1 MQGFQKVVGHQEIIT
16 HLQNA
21 ISMNKVSHAYLF
33 GGESGSGKKMM
44 ASLFAM
50 TLQCE
55 KHGVEPCM
63 ECPSCKK
70 AQSQNHP
77 DIIYVKNFVSK
88 KSEKSYSEETDDC
101 GKLFSETG
109 KTEVLNDEKPIS
121 REGDFLV
128 LEVGNSAPI
137 DPNNYLKNIIDLKTP
152 IVIYGEKQTDIIP
165 VMHAALK
172 IGVPYVPVD
181 VSYPIERLMDICNQ
195 VEPGVVFNFSNKEI
209 NNNLLVYKQNDLT
222 QIFNNYIDKQSN
234 KNFWCHD
241 NDICYILFTSGSTG
255 KPKGV
260 PITKKNLITFSDWF
274 VEYCKSDNHQVVLN
288 QVSYSFD
295 VSVIPLYIYLSM
307 GASLYSIDK
316 GLMNNASILY
326 SSFVNSGLT
335 DWVSTP
341 SFFELCSYEDTFSN
355 VILSKLNKFIFAGE
369 ILRKDTVK
377 TIYQKFGDYSI
388 VINGYGPTETTVLVS
403 AVYINNDMLNDIK
416 TLPVGKINKYLNF
429 YIDKGYVT
437 TNS

>member
-1 MQGFQKVVGHQEIIT
+1 MWLLDE
-16 HLQNA
+16 L
-21 ISMNKVSHAYLF
+21 NKKR
-33 GGESGSGKKMM
+33 ESNDIAVYYNK
-44 ASLFAM
+44 
-50 TLQCE
+50 E
-55 KHGVEPCM
+55 KTTYKELWR
-63 ECPSCKK
+63 
-70 AQSQNHP
+70 
-77 DIIYVKNFVSK
+77 
-88 KSEKSYSEETDDC
+88 KSEALS
-101 GKLFSETG
+101 F
-109 KTEVLNDEKPIS
+109 
-121 REGDFLV
+121 
-128 LEVGNSAPI
+128 
-137 DPNNYLKNIIDLKTP
+137 YLKNIIDLKTP

-295 VSVIPLYIYLSM
+295 VSVIPLYIY
-307 GASLYSIDK
+307 I
-316 GLMNNASILY
+316 
-326 SSFVNSGLT
+326 FR
-335 DWVSTP
+335 WVHHYTA
-341 SFFELCSYEDTFSN
+341 L
-355 VILSKLNKFIFAGE
+355 
-369 ILRKDTVK
+369 
-377 TIYQKFGDYSI
+377 
-388 VINGYGPTETTVLVS
+388 
-403 AVYINNDMLNDIK
+403 IK
-416 TLPVGKINKYLNF
+416 V
-429 YIDKGYVT
+429 
-437 TNS
+437 